1 MDDFSSELFS
11 SFFDDHLLER
21 PLLADRPSLLH
32 MDIDSSPGQL
42 LFNYDCK
49 NMHPTFLSAPHTIKI
64 KEHTVRT
71 VQNSKCIRG

>member
-42 LFNYDCK
+42 LV
-49 NMHPTFLSAPHTIKI
+49 LAPSQSPQSIQI
-64 KEHTVRT
+64 EEHAGRIVA
-71 VQNSKCIRG
+71 N